1 MEEGKIS
8 RIGEIQGILGKS
20 PELGEKFNGF
30 PRNRVVVG
38 SENWGK
44 QAPEGGGGGVQRSM
58 AVVLAVP
65 AKKENGNLGVC
76 LIMATDMAQI
86 LSMAK
91 FGSIFFIFG

>member
-1 MEEGKIS
+1 MEESKIF

-44 QAPEGGGGGVQRSM
+44 QARGGV
-58 AVVLAVP
+58 
-65 AKKENGNLGVC
+65 LGGAYREAWQLC
-76 LIMATDMAQI
+76 
-86 LSMAK
+86 
-91 FGSIFFIFG
+91 